1 MFFFLLSGE
10 REGGMFGG
18 SFALGGGGARGGV
31 RAGAPDNSCVR
42 RGGTTPQFDGENEQ
56 KKNETIKTFTTRG
69 VGGSPPPLWAVL
81 EQCIFTKPV
90 RSQKS
95 SLSTILLFTAF
106 VTPSWKVYSM
116 G

>member
-31 RAGAPDNSCVR
+31 RAGAPDNSCAR
-42 RGGTTPQFDGENEQ
+42 RGGTTPQFDGENKQ
-56 KKNETIKTFTTRG
+56 KKRNDKNLHDK
-69 VGGSPPPLWAVL
+69 GGGWVPPPLWAVL